1 MHSRPLV
8 ISAASAI
15 TPARCGSSRSK
26 LIPCW
31 HDKHSLTCD
40 NDTADSWDDGWTRQ
54 PPIYQESL
62 LFPAQHASHLPE
74 QTQIVTHAVHCH
86 RGLVTI
92 TKYGSDPI
100 QSDTASAKGHFADPQ
115 AGVAEQCVTHGVLIS
130 LLVS

>member
-40 NDTADSWDDGWTRQ
+40 NDTADSWDNGWTRQ

-74 QTQIVTHAVHCH
+74 QTQIVPHAVHCH

-100 QSDTASAKGHFADPQ
+100 FRRCRQRAAFGFTGKEWGGPPKNMP
-115 AGVAEQCVTHGVLIS
+115 
-130 LLVS
+130 